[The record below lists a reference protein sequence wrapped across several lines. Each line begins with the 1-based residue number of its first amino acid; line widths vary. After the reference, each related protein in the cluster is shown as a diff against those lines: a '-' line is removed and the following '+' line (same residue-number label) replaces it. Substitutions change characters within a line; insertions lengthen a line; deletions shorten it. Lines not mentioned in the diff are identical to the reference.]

1 MVAAN
6 RSRTASH
13 GDAEKLDA
21 DQRIETQ
28 GERNPAV
35 IVLHKR
41 NAIVTHADVG
51 ISHRHPLFKSAH
63 SCLTHRPCSLAFR

>member
-28 GERNPAV
+28 GERNPALSFCTSETRLSRMATSAYLTV
-35 IVLHKR
+35 IH
-41 NAIVTHADVG
+41 
-51 ISHRHPLFKSAH
+51 
-63 SCLTHRPCSLAFR
+63 CSKVHTVA